1 MNLSGNAPLLP
12 DLPEMGRC
20 ATAAQAPPAPR
31 ATPPCIPALVRL
43 RRWRIMYRMVIIET
57 PLFTRIIGE
66 LMSDDA
72 YRQLQEA
79 LIQRPEKGDLIPGSG
94 GLRKVRWKLE
104 GQGQRG
110 GVRIIYYWVATD
122 EQLRMLYAYAKS
134 QQENLTPDQLAALR
148 KIVERWTS

>member
-1 MNLSGNAPLLP
+1 
-12 DLPEMGRC
+12 
-20 ATAAQAPPAPR
+20 
-31 ATPPCIPALVRL
+31 
-43 RRWRIMYRMVIIET
+43 MYRMVIIET

-79 LIQRPEKGDLIPGSG
+79 LIERPEKGDLIPGSG

-134 QQENLTPDQLAALR
+134 KQENLTPEQLTALR
-148 KIVERWTS
+148 KIVERWNS